1 MAGERQVPPKISASL
16 SSQGEAQQ
24 PTQEKG
30 VEDDADDKM
39 NIDACDI
46 MNADADDMLVC

>member
-1 MAGERQVPPKISASL
+1 MAGERQVPPKISATL

-30 VEDDADDKM
+30 DENDAD
-39 NIDACDI
+39 DI
-46 MNADADDMLVC
+46 MNAGADDMLMIC